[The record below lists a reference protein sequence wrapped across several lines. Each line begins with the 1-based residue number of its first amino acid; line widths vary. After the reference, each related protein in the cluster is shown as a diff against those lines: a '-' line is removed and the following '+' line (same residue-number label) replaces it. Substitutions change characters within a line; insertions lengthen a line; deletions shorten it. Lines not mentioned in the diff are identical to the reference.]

1 MNHHLIG
8 PAENFLCLLPCGLS
22 DLYLEVSNSMKV
34 TLADRYGL
42 MAAVC
47 NPTATEEE
55 LRVINRLCWLL
66 GKGKLQ
72 LVNELSALMHG

>member
-1 MNHHLIG
+1 MNHYCIR
-8 PAENFLCLLPCGLS
+8 PTENFLCLLPCGLS
-22 DLYLEVSNSMKV
+22 DLYLAVSNSMKI

-72 LVNELSALMHG
+72 VVNEISALIQG